1 MLPDSFRQQRN
12 QFGLLSN
19 DYAKF
24 RRGYPDEVFE
34 IIKNKI
40 KNNKTALDV
49 GCGTGIATKEIA
61 KFCESVIGTD
71 KEEGM
76 LEQAREYAPN
86 CKFILAPAEKLPFE
100 DSSFDLLVVAQAFHW
115 FDQKE
120 ALAEFKRVINPNG
133 LIVIFRKCSK
143 DGQKILPGFV
153 WDVLSNYIYLNE
165 GLKNQDDFSYLNNS
179 DLKSCE
185 LLKLEYVDTYTV
197 EEYLGFLRTHS
208 TYNLI
213 PDDKKSQYMNELAK
227 KLDSYLEDGLYNFHG
242 EIEIWCL
249 KK

>member
-1 MLPDSFRQQRN
+1 MDNFRQQRN

-76 LEQAREYAPN
+76 LEQARIYAPN

-115 FDQKE
+115 FDQQK
-120 ALAEFKRVINPNG
+120 ALSEFKRVIKPDG

-143 DGQKILPGFV
+143 DGQKILPRFV
-153 WDVLSNYIYLNE
+153 WDVLSNYFYLDE
-165 GLKNQDDFSYLNNS
+165 DLKNQDEFSYLNNA

-185 LLKLEYVDTYTV
+185 LIELDYVDVYIP

-213 PDDKKSQYMNELAK
+213 PDNKKASYINEITEVLK
-227 KLDSYLEDGLYNFHG
+227 NYLQDGTYSFHG
-242 EIEIWCL
+242 KIEIWCL
-249 KK
+249 QK